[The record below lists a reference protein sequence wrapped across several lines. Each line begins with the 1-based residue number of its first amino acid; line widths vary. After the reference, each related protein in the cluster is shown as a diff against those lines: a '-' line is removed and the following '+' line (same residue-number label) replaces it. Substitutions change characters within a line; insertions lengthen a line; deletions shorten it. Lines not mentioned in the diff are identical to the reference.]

1 LELPGVCFRQ
11 VKFSTSILTKSKL
24 MYSGS
29 SVDMCYCT
37 KWNCGKTRGN
47 SVEIVQNEGEKIKY
61 MTMIL
66 HVIDVSYLK
75 CWCL

>member
-1 LELPGVCFRQ
+1 
-11 VKFSTSILTKSKL
+11 

-75 CWCL
+75 YWCL